1 MPPNGFWIQKSK
13 MITLIPSIWP
23 ENACRSFL
31 TTGCPTFRNIS
42 SLVAVEICAMD
53 DVFGRMQGLLRE
65 NGTGKAFTIVYEVPD
80 KALESLR
87 GSAEK

>member
-1 MPPNGFWIQKSK
+1 M
-13 MITLIPSIWP
+13 
-23 ENACRSFL
+23 
-31 TTGCPTFRNIS
+31 
-42 SLVAVEICAMD
+42 AVEICAMD